1 MRENE
6 RITLNNI
13 LQHKEYF
20 DDRLIKINE
29 NLDHKVIALTSKTN
43 QLETRLQTYKKKNH
57 DMINTIKD
65 LESKNYT
72 TNKKYLEQKKE
83 IEQQEKEKKQNALDM
98 LECIFN

>member
-29 NLDHKVIALTSKTN
+29 NLDHKVIVLTSKSN
-43 QLETRLQTYKKKNH
+43 QLDARLQIYKKNH
-57 DMINTIKD
+57 DIINTIKD
-65 LESKNYT
+65 LESKNYI
-72 TNKKYLEQKKE
+72 TNNKYLEQKNE
-83 IEQQEKEKKQNALDM
+83 NDDLMEY
-98 LECIFN
+98 